1 MRGFELT
8 INGEKIEGAIGEGIT
23 SIVLSCKDNQYNI
36 NFGSMDNTGMLTYT
50 WFSSDLKQGSKLKIV
65 SKEVSVTLNPID
77 IRDYNNKEQMDKLE
91 LESYFKLRD
100 ELIKEGLIDGQDK

>member
-1 MRGFELT
+1 MKGFELT
-8 INGEKIEGAIGEGIT
+8 INGEKIEGAISEGIT
-23 SIVLSCKDNQYNI
+23 SIILSCKNNQYTI

-50 WFSSDLKQGSKLKIV
+50 WFSSSLEQGSKLKVV
-65 SKEVSVTLNPID
+65 SKEVAVTSNPIE
-77 IRDYNNKEQMDKLE
+77 IRDYNNKEQIDQLE